1 MNFHENKAIYL
12 QIADY
17 FYDSIL
23 QKILKPDERIPSI
36 RDLAVQTEVNPNTV
50 MRTYTFLQN
59 QNIIYNKRG
68 IGYFIDSSAYEKA
81 LNTKKSEFI
90 EEQAPKFFS
99 TMESVGLKISDIEKM
114 FNEYKNKKNENK

>member
-17 FYDSIL
+17 FYDNIL
-23 QKILKPDERIPSI
+23 QKKMHPDERIPSV
-36 RDLAVQTEVNPNTV
+36 RDLAIQTEVNPNTV

-68 IGYFIDSSAYEKA
+68 IGYFIDGSAYEKA

-90 EEQAPKFFS
+90 MEQVPKFFS
-99 TMESVGLKISDIEKM
+99 AMESVGLEISDIEKM
-114 FNEYKNKKNENK
+114 FNEYKNRKNEN